1 MAFGKRKKENV
12 VGSAVKEAINEAEQT
27 QKTHE
32 HLMKNRTVRNK
43 IDDGLFDLM
52 TNPEIAHKSRKAA
65 EANEIK
71 LDKMKE
77 SVAAMEAAGGEKIS
91 KLWEMEK
98 ELYIVPGGYAE
109 LPNDNNDVPK
119 TNLDVYN
126 RAVEGLAR
134 SFKQKTTADAV
145 ASGANRLEDFVVQF
159 ISNLRNAL
167 ETGRAMKA
175 NACIDMIKYVLVVGY
190 RYEDASDPQKFEER
204 IRKKV
209 EFISTIGTHLIEA
222 IDYYYSLLTNY
233 ELDEAVYAQNLRE
246 FDNMV
251 EPFQR
256 DCPPEIKDKLNRL
269 GFKRAMRELP
279 AGDDARKYMGIL
291 ISSESYLTKAL
302 LSSLRLEA
310 FAMEILRERG
320 NIQELVNECK
330 KAFVASGDD
339 FDYHDHF
346 RLMEKIRQ
354 KNINEINKLNDIV
367 AEEEDFTRRTQALL
381 DEAAQ
386 NEKLAN
392 AVANASM
399 AIEKYKSLRERNERL
414 RKREKETR
422 GAYIVEK
429 ERLEQERIEQE
440 RLEELERQMEL
451 ERQLERE
458 EMLNREQEIIDEQAY
473 QTMEEEP
480 EILFNE

>member
-1 MAFGKRKKENV
+1 MALFGKRKKAEV
-12 VGSAVKEAINEAEQT
+12 LGSAVKESINEAEQT
-27 QKTHE
+27 QKTQQQ
-32 HLMKNRTVRNK
+32 LMQNRSVRNR
-43 IDDGLFDLM
+43 IEEGFFDLL
-52 TNPEIAHKSRKAA
+52 TNPEIAAKSRKAA
-65 EANEIK
+65 EANEVK
-71 LDKMKE
+71 LDKMKA
-77 SVAAMEAAGGEKIS
+77 SVDALEATGEEKIS

-98 ELYIVPGGYAE
+98 DLYIVPGGYAQ
-109 LPNDNNDVPK
+109 LPSEDNDVPK

-145 ASGANRLEDFVVQF
+145 ASGADRLENFVVQF
-159 ISNLRNAL
+159 IGNLRNAL

-175 NACIDMIKYVLVVGY
+175 NACVDMIKYVLVVGY
-190 RYEDASDPQKFEER
+190 RYEDAADPQKFEER
-204 IRKKV
+204 IKKKV
-209 EFISTIGTHLIEA
+209 DFISTIGTHLIEA
-222 IDYYYSLLTNY
+222 IDYYYTLLTNY

-302 LSSLRLEA
+302 MSSLRLEA

-330 KAFVASGDD
+330 KAFVG
-339 FDYHDHF
+339 
-346 RLMEKIRQ
+346 Q

-399 AIEKYKSLRERNERL
+399 AIEKYQRLQDRNEKL
-414 RKREKETR
+414 KKREKETR
-422 GAYIVEK
+422 GAYRIEK

-440 RLEELERQMEL
+440 RLEEI
-451 ERQLERE
+451 ERQLELE
-458 EMLNREQEIIDEQAY
+458 ELERMREQEEIIEEQ
-473 QTMEEEP
+473 TEEP
-480 EILFNE
+480 EILLNE

>member
-1 MAFGKRKKENV
+1 MALFGKRKKAEV
-12 VGSAVKEAINEAEQT
+12 LGSAVKESINEAEQT
-27 QKTHE
+27 QKTQQQ
-32 HLMKNRTVRNK
+32 LMQNRSVRNR
-43 IDDGLFDLM
+43 IEEGFFDLL
-52 TNPEIAHKSRKAA
+52 TNPEIAAKSRKAA
-65 EANEIK
+65 EANEVK
-71 LDKMKE
+71 LDKMKA
-77 SVAAMEAAGGEKIS
+77 SVDALEATGEEKIS

-98 ELYIVPGGYAE
+98 DLYIVPGGYAQ
-109 LPNDNNDVPK
+109 LPSEDNDVPK

-145 ASGANRLEDFVVQF
+145 ASGADRLENFVVQF
-159 ISNLRNAL
+159 IGNLRNAL

-175 NACIDMIKYVLVVGY
+175 NACVDMIKYVLVVGY
-190 RYEDASDPQKFEER
+190 RYEDAADPQKFEER
-204 IRKKV
+204 IKKKV
-209 EFISTIGTHLIEA
+209 DFISTIGTHLIEA
-222 IDYYYSLLTNY
+222 IDYYYTLLTNY

-269 GFKRAMRELP
+269 GFKRAIRELP

-302 LSSLRLEA
+302 MSSLRLEA
-310 FAMEILRERG
+310 FAMEILRESG

-399 AIEKYKSLRERNERL
+399 AIEKYQRLQDRNEKL
-414 RKREKETR
+414 KKREKETR
-422 GAYIVEK
+422 GAYRIEK

-440 RLEELERQMEL
+440 RLEEI
-451 ERQLERE
+451 ERQLELE
-458 EMLNREQEIIDEQAY
+458 ELERMREQEEIIEEQ
-473 QTMEEEP
+473 TEEP
-480 EILFNE
+480 EILLNE